1 MPASSISPTCI
12 FSQPRASGKAYRRSD
27 GDDDMA
33 EDNLE
38 YYERRACEERE
49 AETAATSS
57 EAASA
62 HRLLALE
69 YEAQA
74 RELRS
79 RTEGAAK

>member
-1 MPASSISPTCI
+1 
-12 FSQPRASGKAYRRSD
+12 
-27 GDDDMA
+27 MA
-33 EDNLE
+33 GDNLE
-38 YYERRACEERE
+38 YYERRAREERE
-49 AETAATSS
+49 AETAATSL

>member
-1 MPASSISPTCI
+1 
-12 FSQPRASGKAYRRSD
+12 
-27 GDDDMA
+27 MA
-33 EDNLE
+33 EDNLQ
-38 YYERRACEERE
+38 YYERRAREERE

-74 RELRS
+74 RELRCQ
-79 RTEGAAK
+79 TEGAAK

>member
-1 MPASSISPTCI
+1 
-12 FSQPRASGKAYRRSD
+12 
-27 GDDDMA
+27 MA
-33 EDNLE
+33 EDNLQ
-38 YYERRACEERE
+38 YYERRAREERE

-74 RELRS
+74 RELRCQ
-79 RTEGAAK
+79 TEGAAKYRGNPVQEGGAKRKGCQ